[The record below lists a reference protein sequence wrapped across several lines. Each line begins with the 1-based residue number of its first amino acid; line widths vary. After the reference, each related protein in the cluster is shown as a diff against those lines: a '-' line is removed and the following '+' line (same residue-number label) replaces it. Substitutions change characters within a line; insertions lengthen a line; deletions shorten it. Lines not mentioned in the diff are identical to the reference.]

1 MVPILMELEDY
12 IIRNTDRGADN
23 YVCHELST
31 SSRAFQLT
39 LPLDDQIL

>member
-1 MVPILMELEDY
+1 MIPILTELEDY

-31 SSRAFQLT
+31 SCFQLT
-39 LPLDDQIL
+39 LLVDDQIL